1 MAVNS
6 ESRAESLADSELEAS
21 GGRLRLRAFSRG
33 RPAALGGALTK
44 PECHSA
50 LTQAGKVPMDREPL
64 ASGLS
69 ASECQ

>member
-50 LTQAGKVPMDREPL
+50 LTRAGKVPMDRQPL
-64 ASGLS
+64 AS
-69 ASECQ
+69 AWECQ